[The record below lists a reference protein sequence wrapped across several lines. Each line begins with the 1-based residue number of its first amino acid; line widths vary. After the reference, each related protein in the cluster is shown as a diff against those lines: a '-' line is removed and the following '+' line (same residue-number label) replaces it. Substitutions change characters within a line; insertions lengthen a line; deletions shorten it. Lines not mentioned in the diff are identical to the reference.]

1 MLEKLSKKLHSEKG
15 LTGADVAVSI
25 AIIVITIAVASAIYV
40 NATSDS
46 KEEIRYS
53 AATRIATQ
61 IVENIES
68 MTYDEIIYR
77 CENSYN
83 SVDSDEDG
91 TVFGVSVPSGYSA
104 TVTASEVDGAELD
117 VVRDITVN
125 VTYKISNTEK
135 AITLYTT
142 KEKELLEQTNEP
154 NLNLI
159 EDYDSSNYYAIKYT
173 SSGYMVTTT
182 SDSDWYNYDEGSYA
196 LVYQSSNSYSYGDII
211 SSGLITYGS
220 VYIWVP
226 RFGLDENS
234 ELKYC
239 YGTSDYV
246 ISFELYNDS
255 LYSYM
260 LTGSGSGEEYSV
272 DSIFSYVTNTFEE
285 NDGLSG
291 VWYQPNGT
299 NEAVTENAFDALNEF
314 IAISNF

>member
-1 MLEKLSKKLHSEKG
+1 MLEKLFKKLHSNKG

-25 AIIVITIAVASAIYV
+25 AIILLTIAVISAIYV

-61 IVENIES
+61 IIENIES
-68 MTYDEIIYR
+68 MTYDEVIYR
-77 CENSYN
+77 CDNSYN

-91 TVFGVSVPSGYSA
+91 TVFEVSVPSGYSA
-104 TVTASEVDGAELD
+104 TVTTSEVDEAEID

-135 AITLYTT
+135 SITLYTT

-173 SSGYMVTTT
+173 SSGYMVTVT
-182 SDSDWYNYDEGSYA
+182 SDEDWYNYDMGEYA
-196 LVYQSSNSYSYGDII
+196 LIYYSSNSYNYGDII
-211 SSGLITYGS
+211 SSGSIQYGS

-226 RFGLDENS
+226 RFGLDEDS
-234 ELKYC
+234 ELAYC
-239 YGTSDYV
+239 YGTSDYM

-260 LTGSGSGEEYSV
+260 LTGSGSGEEYTV
-272 DSIFSYVTNTFEE
+272 NSIFSYVTNTFEE

-291 VWYQPNGT
+291 VWYEPNGT
-299 NEAVTENAFDALNEF
+299 NDSVTENAYDALNEF
-314 IAISNF
+314 IEISNF